1 MPDAPEVSEIRIP
14 QAFLRLLSDFHKA
27 FFEHMLQQV
36 ANWRTFEGQ
45 REEVV
50 TSCGWSSW

>member
-14 QAFLRLLSDFHKA
+14 EAFLRLLSDFHKD